1 MNMTIES
8 PYTIMQDNTI
18 QLRILSQ
25 NIEVRLPLSDNN
37 LDVIITI
44 IQNMKTNGIQNK
56 TPEPEQKNS
65 IPTDTK
71 NIMGGEEKNSLDEDV
86 LVPKTEDD
94 NKEPEPKKSARKEYH
109 RQSLPDKEILE
120 PKNES
125 RNIPIYK
132 PVVDYLIEQLK
143 DKFTAGDIAD
153 LIYKYYNETLNID
166 IVRTSAQVYAVDY
179 RKYLYGKGIIKIV
192 GSNQYERKD
201 KKKQD

>member
-1 MNMTIES
+1 MNKE
-8 PYTIMQDNTI
+8 TI
-18 QLRILSQ
+18 QLISESQ
-25 NIEVRLPLSDNN
+25 QVDVRLPLSDNN

-44 IQNMKTNGIQNK
+44 IQNMKNNGIQNK
-56 TPEPEQKNS
+56 TLELEQKNS

-71 NIMGGEEKNSLDEDV
+71 NIIGGEEKNSLDENI
-86 LVPKTEDD
+86 LVPKIEDI
-94 NKEPEPKKSARKEYH
+94 NKEPEPKKSAREEYK
-109 RQSLPDKEILE
+109 RQSLPDKDVLV
-120 PKNES
+120 PKHES
-125 RNIPIYK
+125 RNISIYK

-166 IVRTSAQVYAVDY
+166 IVRTTAQVYAVDY
-179 RKYLYGKGIIKIV
+179 RKYLYDKGIIKIV